1 MPVVLFSMMQRCVLI
16 SNNRDLTQKII
27 MNLGLD
33 VYTEM
38 TINEALEHIEKK
50 IGIFTRYKSQ

>member
-50 IGIFTRYKSQ
+50 IGIFTR